1 MSDTESR
8 GDAISRSGIS
18 QRKSAA
24 AVSGA
29 ADSVDS
35 AAVASAPVVS
45 ATAAAPAATASA
57 AGAVPVAVPVDPAS
71 ASIASAVGAVPTAEV
86 PRVASP
92 DASASDA
99 PAAAPRHSSATVFVA
114 CFFAYLVVI
123 EAFLAV
129 SQFNEAVQIRPASA
143 LGPVL
148 GLFFGLPGILG
159 CASANLVSDALH
171 EGTTPLML
179 AIYFAIQVMYDGLL
193 RWAWYAIKRKSAQ
206 PYLRFESAA
215 QTALYMVLS
224 LVDSVCVCA
233 AGFASIGAPPDRV
246 PTYVVYTL
254 NNMWM
259 LLYIGL
265 PLLFALERSP
275 LVSRPPRW
283 IHVPY
288 RSIRQSNLTQRLVIV
303 FTIASTLLLLVVSLG
318 INFFASKSADFS
330 VIVNTMYVAVAVLA
344 VPVFLPMF
352 AFLGFVEKHFTRP
365 IEVLANDQE
374 TFIQRMEAD
383 AEQGR
388 RDTKIAVNEC
398 GTKPRHEVADL
409 FASTN
414 KMRTDLVG
422 FIERLHAV
430 TSEQQR
436 AAAELDIAAQIQM
449 GAVPH
454 DFSSFTER
462 FSLDIAGFMR
472 PAREVG
478 GDFYDAFEVGEHG
491 VAFVI
496 GDVSGKGVPAA
507 LFMMRALSLL
517 RQYLL
522 EADDLGTAFT
532 LANRQLC
539 ERNDAMLFVTAFA
552 CVVDTATGEV
562 RYANAGHN
570 PPVLRQG
577 GKQSYLRCRPGLV
590 LGAMDVMKYHE
601 GQFTCSPGD
610 GLLLY
615 TDGVSEASN
624 VAQEMFGE
632 DRLLEA
638 LEHADELGGGEVVLA
653 GADGGEGPAAP
664 VAPALDSA
672 VSDTTTVE
680 APAADSPAV
689 GVASAAPAPGVSSTV
704 NPASAPDSDTASRMS
719 VAGAGSLAAVPSPAP
734 TPSASM
740 AQTAVNAVVA
750 TVDAFAGEAPQ
761 ADDITMLAFRWNLPV
776 RRLTLPPRDEQ
787 LYNLFAFLEPACQGA
802 GRTQRML
809 AQLMLVCEEV
819 FVNICHYGFP
829 DGQPRLPVDIEL
841 AADER
846 AGCLH
851 LVFSDQGIAYDPLAH
866 EAKKVDPTDDERKG
880 GLGIL
885 LMRTYM
891 DDLRYTRT
899 DGRNILRMTKRFV

>member
-1 MSDTESR
+1 MSGSET
-8 GDAISRSGIS
+8 RSGTSAHLGAS
-18 QRKSAA
+18 QRKNVALLPVYSLRR
-24 AVSGA
+24 
-29 ADSVDS
+29 SV
-35 AAVASAPVVS
+35 VVF
-45 ATAAAPAATASA
+45 A
-57 AGAVPVAVPVDPAS
+57 
-71 ASIASAVGAVPTAEV
+71 
-86 PRVASP
+86 
-92 DASASDA
+92 
-99 PAAAPRHSSATVFVA
+99 A
-114 CFFAYLVVI
+114 CFVVYLIVI
-123 EAFLAV
+123 ETFLSV
-129 SQFNEAVQIRPASA
+129 SLFNESVQIRPVSA
-143 LGPVL
+143 LGPVF

-159 CASANLVSDALH
+159 CASANLVSDILH
-171 EGTTPLML
+171 EGATPFML
-179 AIYFAIQVMYDGLL
+179 AVYFVIQVMYNGLL
-193 RWAWYAIKRKSAQ
+193 RWVWYAINAKSAQ

-233 AGFASIGAPPDRV
+233 AGFVSIGAPATSV

-259 LLYIGL
+259 LLFVGL

-275 LVSRPPRW
+275 LKSQPPRW
-283 IHVPY
+283 IYVPY
-288 RSIRQSNLTQRLVIV
+288 RSVRQANLTQRLVIV
-303 FTIASTLLLLVVSLG
+303 FTVASTLLLFVASLAV
-318 INFFASKSADFS
+318 NLFASNNDEFS
-330 VIVNTMYVAVAVLA
+330 DIVYTLYVAEALLA

-352 AFLGFVEKHFTRP
+352 AFLSFVEKHFTRP
-365 IEVLANDQE
+365 IEVLAKDQE
-374 TFIQRMEAD
+374 TFIERMEAD
-383 AEQGR
+383 VEQGR

-414 KMRTDLVG
+414 KMRVDLVG
-422 FIERLHAV
+422 FIERLHDV

-436 AAAELDIAAQIQM
+436 AAAELDIAAQIQAS
-449 GAVPH
+449 AVPR

-462 FSLDIAGFMR
+462 FALDIAGTMR

-507 LFMMRALSLL
+507 LFMMRAQSLL

-522 EADDLGTAFT
+522 ETDDLGTAFT

-552 CVVDTATGEV
+552 CVVDTETGVV

-577 GKQSYLRCRPGLV
+577 GKLSYLKCRPGLV
-590 LGAMDVMKYHE
+590 LGAMDVVKYRE
-601 GQFTCSPGD
+601 GQFACSPGD

-624 VAQEMFGE
+624 AAEELFGE
-632 DRLLEA
+632 DRLLET
-638 LEHADELGGGEVVLA
+638 LRCADTS
-653 GADGGEGPAAP
+653 GAGEGEPAGPDVSAS
-664 VAPALDSA
+664 ALPASRAQAAVDSL
-672 VSDTTTVE
+672 
-680 APAADSPAV
+680 
-689 GVASAAPAPGVSSTV
+689 VAS
-704 NPASAPDSDTASRMS
+704 
-719 VAGAGSLAAVPSPAP
+719 
-734 TPSASM
+734 
-740 AQTAVNAVVA
+740 
-750 TVDAFAGEAPQ
+750 VDAFAGETPQ

-776 RRLTLPPRDEQ
+776 RRLTLPAQDEQ
-787 LYNLFAFLEPACQGA
+787 LDNLFAFLEPACEGA
-802 GRTQRML
+802 GRTPRMM

-819 FVNICHYGFP
+819 FVNICHYGFS

-841 AADER
+841 AVDER

-851 LVFSDQGIAYDPLAH
+851 LAFSDQGIAYDPLSH
-866 EAKKVDPTDDERKG
+866 EVKKVDPTDEARKG

-885 LMRTYM
+885 LMRKYM